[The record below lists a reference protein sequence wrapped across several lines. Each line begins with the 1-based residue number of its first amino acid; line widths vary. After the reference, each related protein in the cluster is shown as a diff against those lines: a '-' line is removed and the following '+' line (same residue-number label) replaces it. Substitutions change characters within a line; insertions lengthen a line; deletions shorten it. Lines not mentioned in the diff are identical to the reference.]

1 METEGVDRISY
12 RFFGNL
18 SEKDKNGQIQKARMI
33 FSAVGSGPVEA
44 LEAEK
49 MLRQV
54 FLNDP
59 LIEKVSDQAVKE
71 ISPMRT
77 SLHSPAYKRKMA
89 GILLRQALEEVL
101 NEIPSTKLQNPNNT
115 Q

>member
-1 METEGVDRISY
+1 
-12 RFFGNL
+12 
-18 SEKDKNGQIQKARMI
+18 
-33 FSAVGSGPVEA
+33 VGPGPVEA

-59 LIEKVSDQAVKE
+59 LIEKVSNQAVKE

-77 SLHSPAYKRKMA
+77 SLYSPAYKRKMA
-89 GILLRQALEEVL
+89 GILVRQALEEM
-101 NEIPSTKLQNPNNT
+101 SS
-115 Q
+115 

>member
-1 METEGVDRISY
+1 VQWVPAG
-12 RFFGNL
+12 G
-18 SEKDKNGQIQKARMI
+18 
-33 FSAVGSGPVEA
+33 A

-77 SLHSPAYKRKMA
+77 SLHSPAYKRKM
-89 GILLRQALEEVL
+89 EE
-101 NEIPSTKLQNPNNT
+101 SS
-115 Q
+115 